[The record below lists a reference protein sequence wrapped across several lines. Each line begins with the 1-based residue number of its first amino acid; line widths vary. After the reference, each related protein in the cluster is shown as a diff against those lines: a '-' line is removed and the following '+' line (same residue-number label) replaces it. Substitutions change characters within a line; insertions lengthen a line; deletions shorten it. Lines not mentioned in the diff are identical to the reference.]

1 MNAVPYTDI
10 EQYFKVGV
18 DPSCIEIDQTRNSLL
33 HENSIRML
41 KDGYMLPDEGPQE
54 LFARVSAAVADSEE
68 HAQRL
73 YDYVSKLWFMYS
85 TPILSNAG
93 TKRGLTISCFSS
105 TVDDSLDSITD
116 HWKEQTYL
124 TAKGGGTSGYW
135 GRLRTDGVAT
145 SKGSASS
152 GLIPF
157 LKVMDA
163 VAAASKQGNVRRGA
177 YAAYLDVS
185 HPEIMEF
192 IDFRDP
198 NGDPMRRSQNRE
210 GFHHG
215 VCITDA
221 FMEAVEKDED
231 WNLIDPHTNA
241 IISTMKAREVWRK
254 IIEMRVKTGEP
265 YIVFEDTVNRYFP
278 GNLKKKGLKSNGSN
292 LCVAPETK
300 ILTNNGHL
308 PIESLQ
314 DRTVCIWNGFEWS
327 DVVIRKTGVNKKL
340 VTVNLSS
347 GQSIDC
353 TEQHIF
359 YVMGVGYNKVVKK
372 SASELKPGDKLIKFN
387 LPILDGTENLPHAY
401 ANGFYSGDGCEVK
414 GKQRIY
420 LYGDKRKLKTRLGEI
435 FDDWCYQ
442 SNQNREYGHTKLL
455 KDKFFVPDSSYTLKS
470 RVDWFSGLLDSDGTV
485 TRNVNTQS
493 LQVASVNNEFLINIQ
508 MMLQTLGVFSK
519 ISKVRESGLN
529 FLPKNDGSGDLG
541 LYNTQT
547 VYRLMVTQDG
557 IEKLLSLGMKTDRLV
572 ITNHKANRECSH
584 YIKVLSVEDNGR
596 ISDTYCFTEHKKG
609 YGVFNGV
616 LTGQCSE
623 ITLPKGKDYLDKDRT
638 FVCCLSSVN
647 LDKWDEWKDDPLFI
661 SDLIRM
667 LDNNI
672 TLFLDNAPRSMY
684 NAWHGSR
691 MTRDLGLGTMGFHS
705 LLQRKG
711 LAFESSEAVELN
723 NQIYYKIWKE
733 SSDASLKLGEERA
746 PHPDSYEI
754 VSETSVGELYVG
766 GKTNGFRNAHRL
778 AIAPNA
784 SSSTIC
790 GDVSPSIEPYS
801 YNYKVETRKVGILS
815 SKNPHLEALLESK
828 GKNTDEVWNSIK
840 KMDGSVQHLTFLT
853 DQEKLV
859 FKTAREIDQQWVV
872 EHAAARQPFIC
883 QSQSVNLFI
892 TPKTPIKEINKVHM
906 SAWKKGLKTLYYLRN
921 MSVGDVKGISV
932 VKSRE
937 SVDPDLVGCKSC
949 EG

>member
-18 DPSCIEIDQTRNSLL
+18 DPSCIEIDQTRNNLL

-215 VCITDA
+215 VCITDS

-278 GNLKKKGLKSNGSN
+278 DNLKKKGLKSNGSN
-292 LCVAPETK
+292 L
-300 ILTNNGHL
+300 
-308 PIESLQ
+308 
-314 DRTVCIWNGFEWS
+314 
-327 DVVIRKTGVNKKL
+327 
-340 VTVNLSS
+340 
-347 GQSIDC
+347 
-353 TEQHIF
+353 
-359 YVMGVGYNKVVKK
+359 
-372 SASELKPGDKLIKFN
+372 
-387 LPILDGTENLPHAY
+387 
-401 ANGFYSGDGCEVK
+401 
-414 GKQRIY
+414 
-420 LYGDKRKLKTRLGEI
+420 
-435 FDDWCYQ
+435 
-442 SNQNREYGHTKLL
+442 
-455 KDKFFVPDSSYTLKS
+455 
-470 RVDWFSGLLDSDGTV
+470 
-485 TRNVNTQS
+485 
-493 LQVASVNNEFLINIQ
+493 
-508 MMLQTLGVFSK
+508 
-519 ISKVRESGLN
+519 
-529 FLPKNDGSGDLG
+529 
-541 LYNTQT
+541 
-547 VYRLMVTQDG
+547 
-557 IEKLLSLGMKTDRLV
+557 
-572 ITNHKANRECSH
+572 
-584 YIKVLSVEDNGR
+584 
-596 ISDTYCFTEHKKG
+596 
-609 YGVFNGV
+609 
-616 LTGQCSE
+616 CSE

-672 TLFLDNAPRSMY
+672 TLFLDNAPRTMD
-684 NAWHGSR
+684 NAWHGAR

-733 SSDASLKLGEERA
+733 SSDASLKLGDERA
-746 PHPDSYEI
+746 PYPDSYEI
-754 VSETSVGELYVG
+754 VSETSVGKLYVG

-853 DQEKLV
+853 DHEKLV